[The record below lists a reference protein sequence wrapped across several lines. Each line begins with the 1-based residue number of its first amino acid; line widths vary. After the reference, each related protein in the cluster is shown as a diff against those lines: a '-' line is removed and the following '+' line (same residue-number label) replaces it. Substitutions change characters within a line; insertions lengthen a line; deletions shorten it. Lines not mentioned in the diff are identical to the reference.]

1 MPEWLSTT
9 IFGITQVFMLVGLLG
24 LLVPVYPGI
33 VIMWLATLGYGIA
46 SGFTPLGTGLFVVIT
61 ILMLVG
67 TIIDNVLMGAGARQG
82 GATWLTIG
90 VALVA
95 GILGTILWPP
105 IGGII
110 AAPLGV
116 LLLEYARTSDIQKAW
131 QALRGLATGWG
142 LSFVVRLAIGI
153 VMMILWWVWVWKG

>member
-1 MPEWLSTT
+1 
-9 IFGITQVFMLVGLLG
+9 MLVGLLG
-24 LLVPVYPGI
+24 LIVPVYPGI

-46 SGFTPLGTGLFVVIT
+46 SGFTPLGAGLFVVIT

-82 GATWLTIG
+82 GATWLSIG

-116 LLLEYARTSDIQKAW
+116 LLLEYARTSDIKKAW
-131 QALRGLATGWG
+131 QALHGLASGWG
-142 LSFVVRLAIGI
+142 LSFVVRLGIGV

>member
-9 IFGITQVFMLVGLLG
+9 IFGVTQVFMLVGLLG
-24 LLVPVYPGI
+24 LIVPVYPGI

-46 SGFTPLGTGLFVVIT
+46 GRFTPLGIGIFVAIT

-82 GATWLTIG
+82 GATWLSIG
-90 VALVA
+90 VALAA
-95 GILGTILWPP
+95 GIVGTLIWPP

-110 AAPLGV
+110 AAPIGV
-116 LLLEYARTSDIQKAW
+116 LLLEYAHTSDIRKAW

-142 LSFVVRLAIGI
+142 LSFVVRFGIG
-153 VMMILWWVWVWKG
+153 VLMMILWWVWAWKG